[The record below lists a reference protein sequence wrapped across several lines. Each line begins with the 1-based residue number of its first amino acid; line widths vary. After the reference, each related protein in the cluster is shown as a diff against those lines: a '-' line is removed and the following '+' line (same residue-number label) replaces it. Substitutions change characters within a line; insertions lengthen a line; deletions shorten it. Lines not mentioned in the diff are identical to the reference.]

1 MSVSGIAAKIVF
13 PNHVQFCS
21 ISDFFKHVK
30 SLKRPCDRL
39 T

>member
-21 ISDFFKHVK
+21 ISDFFEA
-30 SLKRPCDRL
+30 REGICDRL
-39 T
+39 I